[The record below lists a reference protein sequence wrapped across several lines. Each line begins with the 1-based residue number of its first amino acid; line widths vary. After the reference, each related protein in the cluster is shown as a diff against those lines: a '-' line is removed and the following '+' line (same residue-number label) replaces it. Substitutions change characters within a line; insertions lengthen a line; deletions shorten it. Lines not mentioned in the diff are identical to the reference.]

1 MKKNKD
7 TKFKVKGPEAIEDGL
22 MNMGRAIE
30 EGGPWVHPEME
41 RIVLQSRESRTVEVR
56 GMVEWRGADI
66 RITSDFKKDFCE
78 PGYFDH
84 DLTVRT
90 RHAGPATWFVFQ
102 MRDLF
107 DGWLDYGNKY
117 GFYQLLAQAALEHL
131 AASQPEPEDA
141 KPLLRAMLTRAFLML
156 EVAKEHHVW
165 PDDAMMVLHSQDDEG
180 NQWRMNLEGPSF
192 E

>member
-1 MKKNKD
+1 LNKGKKEMKKNKD

-22 MNMGRAIE
+22 MEMGRAIE
-30 EGGPWVHPEME
+30 AGGSWTHPEMD
-41 RIVLQSRESRTVEVR
+41 RIP
-56 GMVEWRGADI
+56 EWRGADI
-66 RITSDFKKDFCE
+66 RITSDFKTDFNE
-78 PGYFDH
+78 ANYFDH

-117 GFYQLLAQAALEHL
+117 GFYELLAQAALEHL
-131 AASQPEPEDA
+131 APNQPESEDA
-141 KPLLRAMLTRAFLML
+141 KPLLRAMLTQALLML

-165 PDDAMMVLHSQDDEG
+165 PDDAMMVLHSQDEEG
-180 NQWRMNLEGPSF
+180 NQYRKKLEEPSF

>member
-1 MKKNKD
+1 MKGLKKM
-7 TKFKVKGPEAIEDGL
+7 TVLGVEGIEDGL
-22 MNMGRAIE
+22 MGMGRAIE
-30 EGGPWVHPEME
+30 AGGPWTHPEME
-41 RIVLQSRESRTVEVR
+41 RIP
-56 GMVEWRGADI
+56 EWRGADI
-66 RITSDFKKDFCE
+66 RITSDFKTDFNE
-78 PGYFDH
+78 ANYFDH

-90 RHAGPATWFVFQ
+90 RHAGPASWFVFQ

-117 GFYQLLAQAALEHL
+117 GFYELLAQAALEHL
-131 AASQPEPEDA
+131 ADTQPESEDA

-180 NQWRMNLEGPSF
+180 NQLRENLEGPSF

>member
-1 MKKNKD
+1 MMNKAKKKMNKNKK
-7 TKFKVKGPEAIEDGL
+7 TKLNVKGPDAIEDGL
-22 MNMGRAIE
+22 MDMGRAIE
-30 EGGPWVHPEME
+30 AGGPWTHPEMD
-41 RIVLQSRESRTVEVR
+41 RIP
-56 GMVEWRGADI
+56 EWRGADI
-66 RITSDFKKDFCE
+66 RITSDFERDFNE

-117 GFYQLLAQAALEHL
+117 GFYELLAQAALEYL
-131 AASQPEPEDA
+131 AVNQPEPEDA

-165 PDDAMMVLHSQDDEG
+165 PDDAMMVLHSQDEEG
-180 NQWRMNLEGPSF
+180 NQFRQNLEGPSF